1 MRQLI
6 GLANRERINF
16 MCLWFIRIL
25 IMVMTCGLWQSAT
38 WGQVAAT
45 GSGAQSPPAA
55 APGLKQFKEFAP
67 VSTSA
72 VAAAPGRNPFAG
84 VANAATGAAVTNAR
98 SPFREFAAASMSTNA
113 PAGLNTFK
121 GFVPIATGSI
131 PLDVSSDIESEY
143 SEADEAAFAGT
154 NPPALIPIVPESPSM
169 DTLVGLKY
177 ENMDVEEV
185 IGQYAMWTG
194 LAVMRAPDVPSPKIT
209 LKCPKRLPK
218 REALLAIEGVLA
230 MNGIALVPMG
240 DNFLKVVPI
249 SAARQ
254 QGMAT
259 GTGPISKDIADTDRL
274 VSRIVELKH
283 LEIAEAQA
291 TIQNLLHPYGKVMT
305 LERVNCLLITETAL
319 NLKRILEILAI
330 IDQPLESREEL
341 RIFPITYAKA
351 SEIQSKIES
360 IIADVQ
366 AKESKSKVVR
376 QQLSTRMP
384 LQPFQPLQPGQAA
397 MAQATVSDVSAAALD
412 RGLIQS
418 KVKMVADDRIN
429 SLIVITRPEQLSF
442 FTNIIAAL
450 DKQVEPEVSIKVFSL
465 EYADS
470 KDVVAVLNNLLGG
483 SSSKTAAGTTASS
496 TAQPAAKPASSF
508 GLPAASLSAAD
519 SKKSVSAGGAG
530 EIQLTG
536 KLSSEVKIIA
546 DARIN
551 SLLVMASRSD
561 MAIIEDVLRQVDIM
575 LSQVLIEV
583 VIVEIALGDKIK
595 VGVDWLQ
602 RSMIAYNA
610 KQGGGNRA
618 FLGFSGAS
626 RSGTDATLKD
636 GSSINTIGD
645 LPASAGS
652 GLTYYL
658 KFFDYNIDA
667 VINMLASAS
676 EAKILSTPI
685 ILTTDNKEAKIMV
698 GEKRPVMTGSSIYSG
713 QQSSTYQ
720 YVDIGIQLEVTP
732 RINKK
737 GFVIMDIKQKIDNK
751 GDDVVID
758 GNKVPVI
765 TTRDFTASVSVND
778 GRTIVIGGIVAADVT
793 KSRSK
798 IPFLGDIPFLGVL
811 FRSDDDETVR
821 RELIVLMTPYV
832 LNTPEKAYAETARRH
847 GYIAE
852 ASNLWTKGWSDS
864 TLAGTSAK
872 QQKEIKK
879 RQDAPERDQKPKG
892 TSSYKSREVD
902 VMPGYLE
909 GGGKPPVAKTEP
921 PVSPTFTPASSS
933 STKSTTSLPA
943 K

>member
-1 MRQLI
+1 MRHCYIWVLI
-6 GLANRERINF
+6 TGLI
-16 MCLWFIRIL
+16 
-25 IMVMTCGLWQSAT
+25 CGSWPSVA
-38 WGQVAAT
+38 WGQATVPDAGAAPSLAASPEPVSLSPAVAVKSLSPGSTGAVAAPAPNPFT
-45 GSGAQSPPAA
+45 GFHPLSTGTVA
-55 APGLKQFKEFAP
+55 APVPNPFTGFKP
-67 VSTSA
+67 VSTGA
-72 VAAAPGRNPFAG
+72 VAAP
-84 VANAATGAAVTNAR
+84 VL
-98 SPFREFAAASMSTNA
+98 SPFT
-113 PAGLNTFK
+113 
-121 GFVPIATGSI
+121 GFIPVTTGSI
-131 PLDVSSDIESEY
+131 PLAVTENMESEDVE
-143 SEADEAAFAGT
+143 SEDASVVSGT
-154 NPPALIPIVPESPSM
+154 NEPALMPTVPTSPSM

-185 IGQYAMWTG
+185 LKQYSDWTG
-194 LAVMRAPDVPSPKIT
+194 LALMRAPDVPTVKIT

-218 REALLAIEGVLA
+218 REALLAIASVLA
-230 MNGIALVPMG
+230 MNNIALVPMG
-240 DNFLKVVPI
+240 DKFLKVVQI

-259 GTGPISKDIADTDRL
+259 TTGPLDKNIEDTDYL

-291 TIQNLLHPYGKVMT
+291 TIQNLLHPYGKVMP

-319 NLKRILEILAI
+319 NLKRIMEILAI

-376 QQLSTRMP
+376 QQLSARMP
-384 LQPFQPLQPGQAA
+384 MQPFQPLQPGQPAV
-397 MAQATVSDVSAAALD
+397 AQQTVATVSQPALD

-450 DKQVEPEVSIKVFSL
+450 DRKVEPEVSIKVFSL
-465 EYADS
+465 EYADA
-470 KDVVAVLNNLLGG
+470 KDVVSVLNNLLGG
-483 SSSKTAAGTTASS
+483 ASSKTTP
-496 TAQPAAKPASSF
+496 AQANAAAKPAPSSTF
-508 GLPAASLSAAD
+508 GLPVAELSTAE
-519 SKKSVSAGGAG
+519 SKKTAATENAG
-530 EIQLTG
+530 EIQLSG
-536 KLSSEVKIIA
+536 KLSSDVKIIA
-546 DARIN
+546 DTRIN
-551 SLLVMASRSD
+551 SLLVLASRTD
-561 MAIIEDVLRQVDIM
+561 MAVIEDVLRQVDIM

-583 VIVEIALGDKIK
+583 VIVEIGLSDTIK
-595 VGVDWLQ
+595 VGIDWLQ

-618 FLGFSGAS
+618 FLGFGGAS
-626 RSGTDATLKD
+626 RAGTDAALRD
-636 GSSINTIGD
+636 GASINAISD

-652 GLTYYL
+652 GLSYYFTL
-658 KFFDYNIDA
+658 FDYNIDA
-667 VINMLASAS
+667 VLNMLASSS

-698 GEKRPVMTGSSIYSG
+698 GEKRPVMTGSSYYSG

-737 GFVIMDIKQKIDNK
+737 GFVNMDIKQKIDNK
-751 GDDVVID
+751 GEDVTID
-758 GNKVPVI
+758 GNPVPVI
-765 TTRDFTASVSVND
+765 TTRDFTATVSVND
-778 GRTIVIGGIVAADVT
+778 GRTIVIGGIVSSDGS
-793 KSRSK
+793 KSRTK
-798 IPFLGDIPFLGVL
+798 IPFLGDIPFLGML
-811 FRSDDDETVR
+811 FRSDDNELNR

-847 GYIAE
+847 GYISE
-852 ASNLWTKGWSDS
+852 ASNLWTRGWSDS
-864 TLAGTSAK
+864 SLAAASAK
-872 QQKEIKK
+872 EKKEI
-879 RQDAPERDQKPKG
+879 QKQQNALSRSEKPAV
-892 TSSYKSREVD
+892 SASYKSREVD
-902 VMPGYLE
+902 VMPE
-909 GGGKPPVAKTEP
+909 SPAGGSQPAPARTAQTNIL
-921 PVSPTFTPASSS
+921 TFTPIRA
-933 STKSTTSLPA
+933 TPA

>member
-1 MRQLI
+1 MHHWHIQVLTVGLI
-6 GLANRERINF
+6 CA
-16 MCLWFIRIL
+16 
-25 IMVMTCGLWQSAT
+25 LWQSVAC
-38 WGQVAAT
+38 GQAVAPAPAGT
-45 GSGAQSPPAA
+45 GTVAVPGRSP
-55 APGLKQFKEFAP
+55 FKGFAP
-67 VSTSA
+67 VSTGA
-72 VAAAPGRNPFAG
+72 VAAPGRSPFTGFTPVTTGMVGATGRNPFKEFAT
-84 VANAATGAAVTNAR
+84 ASTGAVR
-98 SPFREFAAASMSTNA
+98 S
-113 PAGLNTFK
+113 TFK
-121 GFVPIATGSI
+121 GFMPVATGSI
-131 PLDVSSDIESEY
+131 PLAVADDTESEDL
-143 SEADEAAFAGT
+143 ELEDEFASSGT
-154 NPPALIPIVPESPSM
+154 NQPALVPSVPESPSM

-185 IGQYAMWTG
+185 LGQYAVWTG
-194 LAVMRAPDVPSPKIT
+194 LALMRAPDVPAVKIT

-240 DNFLKVVPI
+240 DKFLKVVAI
-249 SAARQ
+249 GAARQ
-254 QGMAT
+254 QGMAI
-259 GTGPISKDIADTDRL
+259 GTGPMEKDIVDTDRL

-283 LEIAEAQA
+283 LEMAEAQA
-291 TIQNLLHPYGKVMT
+291 TIQNLLHSYGKVMP

-366 AKESKSKVVR
+366 AKESKNKVVR
-376 QQLSTRMP
+376 QQLTTRMP
-384 LQPFQPLQPGQAA
+384 LQPFQPLQPGQPA
-397 MAQATVSDVSAAALD
+397 MAQTAVTDVNPAALD

-450 DKQVEPEVSIKVFSL
+450 DRKVEPEVSIKVFAL

-470 KDVVAVLNNLLGG
+470 KDVVGVLNNLLGG
-483 SSSKTAAGTTASS
+483 SSSSKTAGT
-496 TAQPAAKPASSF
+496 PANPAPASASASTSTF
-508 GLPAASLSAAD
+508 GLPAAAISTTE
-519 SKKSVSAGGAG
+519 SKKSTTTGSAG

-546 DARIN
+546 DTRIN
-551 SLLVMASRSD
+551 SLLVLASRSD

-583 VIVEIALGDKIK
+583 VIVEIGLNDQIK
-595 VGVDWLQ
+595 VGIDWLQ

-610 KQGGGNRA
+610 KQGGGRNA
-618 FLGFSGAS
+618 VVGFGGAS
-626 RSGTDATLKD
+626 RSGADATLKD

-645 LPASAGS
+645 LPAGAGS

-676 EAKILSTPI
+676 EARILSTPI

-698 GEKRPVMTGSSIYSG
+698 GEKRPVMTGSSYYSG

-751 GDDVVID
+751 GDDVTID

-778 GRTIVIGGIVAADVT
+778 GRTIVIGGIVSSDSN

-811 FRSDDDETVR
+811 FRSDDNETTR

-847 GYIAE
+847 GYISE

-864 TLAGTSAK
+864 TLAAPSAK
-872 QQKEIKK
+872 EQKEMKK
-879 RQDAPERDQKPKG
+879 QKDALSRNQKPASA
-892 TSSYKSREVD
+892 SSYKSREVD
-902 VMPGYLE
+902 VMPELPA
-909 GGGKPPVAKTEP
+909 GGAKPPAVKAEEP
-921 PVSPTFTPASSS
+921 TSPTFTPVSSS
-933 STKSTTSLPA
+933 STKSTKGAPT